1 MRYDSFLL
9 VALMRPGGGSGVFLK
24 LRLRRYSSSAISS
37 SAVAAYD
44 RQDFSRDVAR
54 AMRRC
59 EEDIR
64 RRDFLRLCGP
74 FHRRVGAEFTNILR
88 LLVGRVQ
95 RCPDRSR
102 RYRINTDA

>member
-37 SAVAAYD
+37 SAVAADD
-44 RQDFSRDVAR
+44 RQGFSRDVAR

-74 FHRRVGAEFTNILR
+74 FHRRVGEPSGMRPSLPERPSQT
-88 LLVGRVQ
+88 VPSWYG
-95 RCPDRSR
+95 
-102 RYRINTDA
+102 